1 MSGDG
6 ESVDVVGVSKSFGAK
21 PALSD
26 VHLHIDPGIFLVLL
40 GPSGSG
46 KTTLLRCQAGI
57 ERLTGGSISIGGR
70 VVAGPGVHL
79 PPERRRLA
87 MVFQDYALWPHM
99 TALRNVEFPLR
110 QLRIGHARARQ
121 QAASMLDRVGLSHL
135 AARYPNELSG
145 GEQQRVALA
154 RALVGGVGLLL
165 FDEPL
170 SNLDADLREQLRL
183 EISTLARENGATS
196 VYITHDQ
203 AEAFAL
209 ADTVGVLREGRLV
222 QLGRPEELYLRP
234 ASPFV
239 ARFTGIAAEVPVV
252 MAGSPRSLPSG
263 EVAEVAGELV
273 EVRLPDQATDVTV
286 TANLPRRPPSNDA
299 LRMFVRPAAI
309 RIVAPN
315 EAQFMAHVRDVAFC
329 GRGYEHALAGEGHL
343 LFTRVFSEKRWER
356 GQAVGVRLS
365 PEGCLVLDGTD
376 SVGKDGSDGN
386 GPGGRGPG
394 GRGRGGR
401 APGGR
406 GSGGD
411 GADGDGTGVDGPGD
425 GSSSVVGRGVRPEA
439 EGGQGEY
446 ARQQ

>member
-1 MSGDG
+1 MAEARVSTASFSANGPVPHSRPGNG
-6 ESVDVVGVSKSFGAK
+6 ESVDVVGVTKSFGAK

-26 VHLHIDPGIFLVLL
+26 VHLHIDPGTFLVLL

-57 ERLTGGSISIGGR
+57 ERLTAGSIAIGGR

-99 TALRNVEFPLR
+99 TVLRNVEFPLR
-110 QLRIGHARARQ
+110 QLRMSHSQARRQ
-121 QAASMLDRVGLSHL
+121 AGSMLERVGLSHL

-209 ADTVGVLREGRLV
+209 ADVVGVLCEGRLV

-239 ARFTGIAAEVPVV
+239 ARFTGIAAEVPVQ
-252 MAGSPRSLPSG
+252 MAGPPRPLPTG
-263 EVAEVAGELV
+263 EAPEVAGELV
-273 EVRLPDQATDVTV
+273 DVRMVGQEAGITV
-286 TANLPRRPPSNDA
+286 TANLPRRPADGEVLS
-299 LRMFVRPAAI
+299 MFVRPSAV
-309 RIVAPN
+309 RIVAPE
-315 EAQFMAHVRDVAFC
+315 EAQFMADVRDVAFC
-329 GRGYEHALAGEGHL
+329 GRGYEHALAGEGSL

-356 GQAVGVRLS
+356 GLPVGVQLS
-365 PEGCLVLDGTD
+365 PEGCLVLGNEAATGTGGAD
-376 SVGKDGSDGN
+376 HTSGSLGAGDV
-386 GPGGRGPG
+386 RL
-394 GRGRGGR
+394 
-401 APGGR
+401 APE
-406 GSGGD
+406 GGD
-411 GADGDGTGVDGPGD
+411 REHAH
-425 GSSSVVGRGVRPEA
+425 
-439 EGGQGEY
+439 Q
-446 ARQQ
+446 